1 MGTLVGAVKK
11 AWEELDKPDEFV
23 KGEEFEH
30 YVASVLFPDEQ
41 YQRVKKAPGFMDNI
55 DGFYE
60 SSKEPD
66 FAFRARKSGKEF
78 YVEAKYR
85 SSLYNGALDWS
96 KPYQL
101 KRYHLFDKTTPVFVA
116 IGLGNRASEP
126 AYVFLIPVRLIQ
138 YRGLFPSFLQKY
150 EIPAGRPV
158 METDLLKLMSL

>member
-1 MGTLVGAVKK
+1 MGMIVGAAKK
-11 AWEELDKPDEFV
+11 TWEDVNVPEEFA

-30 YVASVLFPDEQ
+30 YTAAVLFPNEY
-41 YQRVKKAPGFMDNI
+41 YQRLKKAPSFMDNM

-66 FAFRARKSGKEF
+66 FTFRARKCGKEF
-78 YVEAKYR
+78 YVEAKWR

-101 KRYHLFDKTTPVFVA
+101 KRYHMLDKTTPVFVA
-116 IGLGNRASEP
+116 IGLGNKASEP
-126 AYVFLIPVRLIQ
+126 AFVFLIPVKLIK

-150 EIPAGRPV
+150 EIPIGRPV
-158 METDLLKLMSL
+158 MEPDLVKLMSL